1 MNAFKSIYTFTKF
14 LKRIKCTLIF
24 PSTVVS
30 DCEAATGFIHKC
42 HLNDCLLCIKMRIR
56 LSKNLLDVWLR
67 LMGSSHGW
75 TYHFHRFAL
84 YTWKC
89 PAVLVLFFQN
99 FVIAYNSVKWRRKLT
114 AEEHFAP
121 QFIKFETA
129 NYFLSYLT
137 GEQSDLIITTNGS
150 LLVSPKCHLH
160 PNNKAGYFSS
170 SFLNPSSSS
179 RRLSLNVVSLRCC
192 TVVITA
198 TQIVTVLLQGVGSVT
213 GVLAKQF
220 YQTFFHSPR
229 AILLS
234 WILILKI

>member
-1 MNAFKSIYTFTKF
+1 MHQNANTFKQ
-14 LKRIKCTLIF
+14 
-24 PSTVVS
+24 
-30 DCEAATGFIHKC
+30 E
-42 HLNDCLLCIKMRIR
+42 
-56 LSKNLLDVWLR
+56 LS
-67 LMGSSHGW
+67 LMGSSPGR

-89 PAVLVLFFQN
+89 PAKKLRSNISFVSTSYWYRTLHSLLFRVAQDKQLHSVLVLFFQN

-150 LLVSPKCHLH
+150 LLVSPMCHLH

-170 SFLNPSSSS
+170 SFLNP
-179 RRLSLNVVSLRCC
+179 LS
-192 TVVITA
+192 
-198 TQIVTVLLQGVGSVT
+198 
-213 GVLAKQF
+213 
-220 YQTFFHSPR
+220 
-229 AILLS
+229 
-234 WILILKI
+234 